1 MLNVHVVLYALAFA
15 FFLVA
20 AYPPSQPGM
29 RWEMLAFACLTLTL
43 LV

>member
-1 MLNVHVVLYALAFA
+1 MLNIHVVLYALAFA

-20 AYPPSQPGM
+20 AYPPSHPL
-29 RWEMLAFACLTLTL
+29 RFEMLAFACLTLTL